1 MAADLRARLVGVL
14 DRARARLAPTDPA
27 VEPAKAAPRAEAA
40 GATAGA
46 ADARATDGYG
56 SLWSPSD
63 ERHARALI
71 LNETDPEVFESSG
84 KRQAAD
90 VLGPLL
96 SRDDVVLDLGCGI
109 GRVARYVAP
118 MCRRLWAV
126 DASDEMLAHAGRRL
140 SGLGNVR
147 LARCTGTAIPDVPDG
162 DVDVAYSV
170 LTLQH
175 LEREDAFLLLRELH
189 RVVRPGGTV
198 FLTFPNLLSSTYL
211 ECFVTYATT
220 GEVANRARARLY
232 TPQEVRAVL
241 PAAGFTVERMVE
253 GTEIEVVARR
263 DA

>member
-1 MAADLRARLVGVL
+1 MADLRATLVTVL
-14 DRARARLAPTDPA
+14 DRARARLAAPRP
-27 VEPAKAAPRAEAA
+27 AAPAPAA
-40 GATAGA
+40 TATAGA
-46 ADARATDGYG
+46 PPAGDGYG
-56 SLWSPSD
+56 SLWSPAD
-63 ERHARALI
+63 EHQARALI

-84 KRQAAD
+84 KRQAEE
-90 VLGPLL
+90 VIRPLL
-96 SRDDVVLDLGCGI
+96 REGDVDVVLDLGCGI

-126 DASDEMLAHAGRRL
+126 DASDEMLSHAARRL

-189 RVVRPGGTV
+189 RVLRPGGTA

-211 ECFVTYATT
+211 DCFVTYATT

-232 TPQEVRAVL
+232 TPQEVGAVL
-241 PAAGFTVERMVE
+241 PAAGFRIERMAE

-263 DA
+263 EG